1 MEIEL
6 LGAVS
11 LRHTK
16 RTFSVASRKVRTVL
30 ALLAL
35 SPDLPLSLDMLAD
48 ELWADKPVANVR
60 NALQAN
66 IARLRKLLFS
76 VTGEREVVRTVSGG
90 YLLNVAPDAVDAQR
104 FLDLAARGSA
114 VLDNDPRE
122 AITLFEQALRLWRG
136 PALLDVADG
145 TRCRM
150 AAEHLDERRLT
161 VQEDLVAA
169 RLRVG
174 EHRGLAY
181 DLQQLVAE
189 NPARERLSEYLML
202 SLYRDGR
209 QSEAVSVF
217 HRTRQWLSTELG
229 LEPGPGLRRLYQSIL
244 LQDQVLE

>member
-6 LGAVS
+6 LGSVS
-11 LRHTK
+11 LRHAK
-16 RTFSVASRKVRTVL
+16 RTFGVASRKVRTVL

-35 SPDLPLSLDMLAD
+35 SPDLPLSLDVLAD

-66 IARLRKLLFS
+66 IARLRKLL
-76 VTGEREVVRTVSGG
+76 VDATGERDIVRTVSSG
-90 YLLNVAPDAVDAQR
+90 YLLNVPRDAVDAQR
-104 FLDLAARGSA
+104 FLDRAARGA
-114 VLDNDPRE
+114 ALLDTDPPE
-122 AITLFEQALRLWRG
+122 AITLLGEALRLWRG

-150 AAEHLDERRLT
+150 AAEQLNERRLT
-161 VQEDLVAA
+161 VQEDLIAA

-174 EHRGLAY
+174 EHRGLAH
-181 DLQQLVAE
+181 DLRQLVAE

>member
-6 LGAVS
+6 LGSVS
-11 LRHTK
+11 LRHAR
-16 RTFSVASRKVRTVL
+16 RTFGVASRKVRTVL

-35 SPDLPLSLDMLAD
+35 SPDLPLSLDVLAD

-66 IARLRKLLFS
+66 IARLRKLLFD
-76 VTGEREVVRTVSGG
+76 VTGERDVVRTVSSG
-90 YLLNVAPDAVDAQR
+90 YLLNVPRESVDAQR
-104 FLDLAARGSA
+104 FRDLAARGA
-114 VLDNDPRE
+114 ALLDTDPRE
-122 AITLFEQALRLWRG
+122 AIALLEQALRLWRG

-145 TRCRM
+145 ARCRIS
-150 AAEHLDERRLT
+150 AEQLNERRLT
-161 VQEDLVAA
+161 VQEDLIAA
-169 RLRVG
+169 LLRVG
-174 EHRGLAY
+174 EHRGLAH
-181 DLQQLVAE
+181 DLRQLVAE

-217 HRTRQWLSTELG
+217 HRTRQWLGAELG